1 MHTGS
6 KQRMLVTPAEEQCV
20 RWSHMTSRP
29 RDNHGVPYLFLLF
42 VLFLFFRFA
51 LAVLAAE
58 PHAVLPIGLIG
69 LLSSDRLPNAH
80 LGVTSAIFKVP
91 LLRQVWSWLQLVPAN
106 KSDLTALLQAGRSI
120 ALVPGGVQEC
130 LHIEHGTEVSVTLEG
145 LKRF

>member
-1 MHTGS
+1 MTTHCNYDAS
-6 KQRMLVTPAEEQCV
+6 KF
-20 RWSHMTSRP
+20 
-29 RDNHGVPYLFLLF
+29 LFLPS
-42 VLFLFFRFA
+42 
-51 LAVLAAE
+51 LADISILHSVLAAE

-106 KSDLTALLQAGRSI
+106 KSDLTALLHAGRTI

-130 LHIEHGTEVSVTLEG
+130 LHIEHGTEVSVSLEV
-145 LKRF
+145 